1 MSYPRLVST
10 AEIVVRAPHL
20 TLRPLVARYVGYH
33 LAGGPSGVHRG
44 LPSPALTFLID
55 LDKPRAFIAGLR
67 MGAVLLPHDGRHHG
81 IAVELRLTGLR
92 ALTATPAGALAGC
105 AADLS
110 DLLGPQGRALPERLA
125 SASTWQER
133 FAILDEVFLATID
146 PGRAPAVIARAM
158 SVLTGSPEAPRVEAL
173 ARDLG
178 WSRRHFSE
186 VFRREVGVPPRQ
198 FLRLV
203 RFDRSRRLVRER
215 SGRGSMTR
223 VALEAGYFDHP
234 HMLREWRELAGC
246 RPDVWLSEELL
257 SVQAEAD
264 ARA

>member
-1 MSYPRLVST
+1 MST
-10 AEIVVRAPHL
+10 ADIVVRAPHAA
-20 TLRPLVARYVGYH
+20 LRPFVARYVGYH
-33 LAGGPSGVHRG
+33 VEGGPPGVHRG
-44 LPSPALTFLID
+44 LPSPALTFLVD
-55 LDKPRAFIAGLR
+55 LDRPRAFVAGLH
-67 MGAVLLPHDGRHHG
+67 MQAVLLPHRGRHHG
-81 IAVELRLTGLR
+81 IAIDLRWTGLR

-125 SASTWQER
+125 SARAWPER
-133 FAILDEVFLATID
+133 FAILDEVLLATIG
-146 PGRAPAVIARAM
+146 PARVPAAIAEALSALTAAPE
-158 SVLTGSPEAPRVEAL
+158 SLRVDAL
-173 ARDLG
+173 ARELG

-215 SGRGSMTR
+215 AERGGMTR

-234 HMLREWRELAGC
+234 HMLREWHALAGC

-264 ARA
+264 AKT